1 MKTKLILTATVIGS
15 VFVLTQA
22 QTPAASKSSTTIVIP
37 SERLTTLQQT
47 LNDQTDHG
55 LRLASIAYHSSIK
68 NLHSKGH
75 LELAFVISDGRKYLY
90 RVLTTEME
98 GPVLEKALNEGG
110 AKGFR
115 LLKQTPIPVELGFLR
130 TRDLFVAVLENTPD
144 SPTHYAYRVVAYRH
158 RSYVQLDINRILADG
173 FSQACSHQLGPVIYL
188 VMEKVITDS
197 RRASHSA
204 NSSVTI
210 VRPRRDRAEVALRLR
225 GLLSAGAAGTAEAL
239 ELTPF

>member
-1 MKTKLILTATVIGS
+1 MLSCSFLMIRRPPRSTLFPYTTLFRS
-15 VFVLTQA
+15 
-22 QTPAASKSSTTIVIP
+22 ASKSSTTIVIP

-75 LELAFVISDGRKYLY
+75 LELAFVISDGKYLY

-98 GPVLEKALNEGG
+98 GPVLEKALNDGG

-130 TRDLFVAVLENTPD
+130 PRD
-144 SPTHYAYRVVAYRH
+144 
-158 RSYVQLDINRILADG
+158 
-173 FSQACSHQLGPVIYL
+173 
-188 VMEKVITDS
+188 
-197 RRASHSA
+197 
-204 NSSVTI
+204 
-210 VRPRRDRAEVALRLR
+210 
-225 GLLSAGAAGTAEAL
+225 
-239 ELTPF
+239 